1 MNQCTP
7 LHRCSITSLLWLAML
22 LLPILGCRGCNSD
35 SQTTNQD
42 PNAKNKNQKQRLVAD
57 ELRTLPFSSEI
68 TGNAVKPGH
77 WYQTRHK
84 LKANFGDESLV
95 ASMFDIDKQEL
106 PMPPWA
112 QGIPLQFERNVSLAK
127 GQEKTIELKVL
138 QPDEFRQIDLS
149 GNASSNVSLFTRY
162 ALRSLGSPIL
172 EESFLLK
179 AMPEYQYNMLI
190 LSREV
195 SPYTFWRGLDC
206 IVWPLYE
213 PDEKFRVTPHRI
225 IDIPESELPNCIPNQ
240 LTTMTSISHIVL
252 NDAMLGNLTTE
263 QQSALIDW
271 LYFGGTLILNGPDA
285 IGSIENS
292 FLRPYAPL
300 QQTSTSLLSESMLDS
315 LNNSW
320 SLRFSKGERI
330 PFANDSLRE
339 KALQIPILVGSLAT
353 ADDQKSPLPAQW
365 VEQLEGLVAER
376 FFGQGRVV
384 MTTFPMTNA
393 SFVNWPSYSALI
405 HNGILRKPPRI
416 PSLGIE
422 PVVEYD
428 GELKGTE
435 MSPLHNTRLRIWAR
449 DLDPTTM
456 RNEAFIRSE
465 NPEEELQR
473 NDDRKKVAFGAW
485 NTSSLLM
492 LNSTEALRESSGI
505 TVPLLSTVLKWL
517 AAYLFVLV
525 PLNWLLFR
533 FIGKL
538 EYAWLAA
545 PLIALAGVFVIARGV
560 RLDVGF
566 TRSQNTLQFL
576 ELHNHYPRGVLS
588 SYHALYSSLT
598 TNYQAVYS
606 DDTNNP
612 LNSAKNSGV
621 LCPMPAHTIGRAAN
635 RTRML
640 EYKIADEKGNGFHS
654 FPVLSNTTGMLQAEE
669 IIELP
674 GSLSITP
681 TPNTPS
687 PNTSTSDPANS
698 TTIWNV
704 TNNSPLNLQHVALLG
719 IDSQNQFQLGWV
731 ETIPP
736 DSTLSISPTPQPNS
750 KRSPSQWQDI
760 DDPAIAYLLQDI
772 SKHYPLGRNEWIAL
786 GWMQENPSR
795 LQITPA
801 SLQAQ
806 SKAIVLLHLTTAS
819 PPPINHDVRLYVP
832 TPESNS
838 QLDELP

>member
-1 MNQCTP
+1 
-7 LHRCSITSLLWLAML
+7 ML
-22 LLPILGCRGCNSD
+22 LLPLLGCRGCNSD
-35 SQTTNQD
+35 PQNTNQD

-57 ELRTLPFSSEI
+57 ELRTIPFSSEI

-138 QPDEFRQIDLS
+138 QPDEFRQIDPS
-149 GNASSNVSLFTRY
+149 GNTSTNVSLFTRY
-162 ALRSLGSPIL
+162 ALRGLGSPIL

-179 AMPEYQYNMLI
+179 AMPEYQYDMLI

-225 IDIPESELPNCIPNQ
+225 IDIPESELPNSIPNQ

-263 QQSALIDW
+263 QQSAILDW

-300 QQTSTSLLSESMLDS
+300 QQTSTSLLSESMLDT

-330 PFANDSLRE
+330 PFANETLRE
-339 KALQIPILVGSLAT
+339 KALQIPILNGSLAT

-384 MTTFPMTNA
+384 MTTFPMTNPM
-393 SFVNWPSYSALI
+393 FVNWPSYSALI
-405 HNGILRKPPRI
+405 HNGIFRKPPRI

-422 PVVEYD
+422 PLVEYD
-428 GELKGTE
+428 GDLKGTE
-435 MSPLHNTRLRIWAR
+435 MSPIHNTRLRIWAR
-449 DLDPTTM
+449 DLDATTM
-456 RNEAFIRSE
+456 RNEAFIRS
-465 NPEEELQR
+465 NKIDEELQHP
-473 NDDRKKVAFGAW
+473 DHRKKIGFGAW
-485 NTSSLLM
+485 NASSHLL
-492 LNSTEALRESSGI
+492 LSITDALRESSGI
-505 TVPLLSTVLKWL
+505 TVPMLSTVLKWL
-517 AAYLFVLV
+517 AAYLIVLV
-525 PLNWLLFR
+525 PINWLLFR
-533 FIGKL
+533 LIGKL

-545 PLIALAGVFVIARGV
+545 PLIALAGVFVVARGV

-566 TRSQNTLQFL
+566 TRSQNTIQFL

-588 SYHALYSSLT
+588 SYHALYTSLT
-598 TNYQAVYS
+598 TNYQAVFS
-606 DDTNNP
+606 DNTDNA
-612 LNSAKNSGV
+612 LNAVNSSGV
-621 LCPMPAHTIGRAAN
+621 LCPMPAHTIGRTAN
-635 RTRML
+635 RARML
-640 EYKIADEKGNGFHS
+640 EYKVADEKGNGFHS
-654 FPVLSNTTGMLQAEE
+654 FPVLSNTTGMLQSEE
-669 IIELP
+669 MVELS
-674 GSLSITP
+674 GSISITP
-681 TPNTPS
+681 TSNPQS
-687 PNTSTSDPANS
+687 SDPANS
-698 TTIWNV
+698 PLQWNV
-704 TNNSPLNLQHVALLG
+704 TNNSPLNLRHVAVLG
-719 IDSQNQFQLGWV
+719 IDSQDQLQLGWV
-731 ETIPP
+731 AAIPP
-736 DSTLSISPTPQPNS
+736 NSNLSISPTPQPNS
-750 KRSPSQWQDI
+750 QRASEQWLDI

-772 SKHYPLGRNEWIAL
+772 CKHYPLGRNEWIAL
-786 GWMQENPSR
+786 GWIQENPSR

-819 PPPINHDVRLYVP
+819 PAPINHDVRLYAP
-832 TPESNS
+832 TPEFNS
-838 QLDELP
+838 TFDEQP

>member
-1 MNQCTP
+1 MNLNNP
-7 LHRCSITSLLWLAML
+7 LQLRSKTSLLWLALL

-35 SQTTNQD
+35 PQNTTQD

-68 TGNAVKPGH
+68 AGNAVKPGH

-138 QPDEFRQIDLS
+138 QPDEFRQSDSS
-149 GNASSNVSLFTRY
+149 GFASSNVSLFTRY
-162 ALRSLGSPIL
+162 ALRGLGSPIL

-179 AMPEYQYNMLI
+179 AMPEYQYDMLI

-225 IDIPESELPNCIPNQ
+225 IDVPESELPNSIPSQ
-240 LTTMTSISHIVL
+240 LATMTSISHIVL
-252 NDAMLGNLTTE
+252 NDATLSNLTND
-263 QQSALIDW
+263 QQSAMLDW

-285 IGSIENS
+285 IGSIETS

-300 QQTSTSLLSESMLDS
+300 QQTSSSRLSESMLDS

-330 PFANDSLRE
+330 PFANETLRE
-339 KALQIPILVGSLAT
+339 KALQIPILNGSLAT

-365 VEQLEGLVAER
+365 VDQLEGLVAER

-393 SFVNWPSYSALI
+393 TFLNWPSYSALI

-416 PSLGIE
+416 PSLGLE
-422 PVVEYD
+422 PLVKYEGD
-428 GELKGTE
+428 FKGTE
-435 MSPLHNTRLRIWAR
+435 MSPIHNTRLRIWAR
-449 DLDPTTM
+449 DLDPTTI
-456 RNEAFIRSE
+456 RNEAFIRS
-465 NPEEELQR
+465 NKIEEELQR
-473 NDDRKKVAFGAW
+473 PDDRKKVGFGAW
-485 NTSSLLM
+485 NASSHLLI
-492 LNSTEALRESSGI
+492 SFTDALRESSGI

-517 AAYLFVLV
+517 AAYLIVLV
-525 PLNWLLFR
+525 PLNWLIFR
-533 FIGKL
+533 LIGKL

-566 TRSQNTLQFL
+566 TRSQNTIQFL

-598 TNYQAVYS
+598 TNYQAVFS
-606 DDTNNP
+606 DNTDNT
-612 LNSAKNSGV
+612 LNSEKSSGV
-621 LCPMPAHTIGRAAN
+621 LCPMPAHTIGRTAN
-635 RTRML
+635 RARML
-640 EYKIADEKGNGFHS
+640 EYKVADEKGNGFHS
-654 FPVLSNTTGMLQAEE
+654 FPVLSNTTGMLQSEE
-669 IIELP
+669 MVELS
-674 GSLSITP
+674 GSISITP
-681 TPNTPS
+681 TSNPQS
-687 PNTSTSDPANS
+687 SDPANS
-698 TTIWNV
+698 PLQWNV
-704 TNNSPLNLQHVALLG
+704 TNNSPLNLRQVAVMG

-731 ETIPP
+731 EAIPP
-736 DSTLSISPTPQPNS
+736 NSSLSISPTPQPNS
-750 KRSPSQWQDI
+750 QRTAVQWQDAQ
-760 DDPAIAYLLQDI
+760 DPSLAYLLQDI

-786 GWMQENPSR
+786 GWMQENTSR
-795 LQITPA
+795 LQVTPA

-819 PPPINHDVRLYVP
+819 PAPISHDVRLYVP
-832 TPESNS
+832 TQESNS
-838 QLDELP
+838 DFDE

>member
-1 MNQCTP
+1 MNRKNP
-7 LHRCSITSLLWLAML
+7 LLRYPSTSLLWLAVL

-35 SQTTNQD
+35 PQSTTQD

-68 TGNAVKPGH
+68 AGNAVKPGH

-138 QPDEFRQIDLS
+138 QPDEFRQTDSS
-149 GNASSNVSLFTRY
+149 GFASSNVSLFTRY
-162 ALRSLGSPIL
+162 ALRGLGSPIL

-179 AMPEYQYNMLI
+179 AMPEYQYDLLI

-225 IDIPESELPNCIPNQ
+225 IDIPESELPNSIPNQ
-240 LTTMTSISHIVL
+240 LATMTSISHIVL

-263 QQSALIDW
+263 QQSALLDW
-271 LYFGGTLILNGPDA
+271 LHFGGTLILNGPDA

-300 QQTSTSLLSESMLDS
+300 QQTSTSLLSVSMLDT

-330 PFANDSLRE
+330 PFANETLRE
-339 KALQIPILVGSLAT
+339 KALQIPVLNGSLAT
-353 ADDQKSPLPAQW
+353 TDDQKSPLPAQW
-365 VEQLEGLVAER
+365 VDQLDGLVAER

-393 SFVNWPSYSALI
+393 MFVNWPSYSALI

-416 PSLGIE
+416 PSLGLE

-428 GELKGTE
+428 GDLKGTE
-435 MSPLHNTRLRIWAR
+435 MSPIHNTRLRIWAR

-456 RNEAFIRSE
+456 RNEAFIRSDKI
-465 NPEEELQR
+465 EEELQSP
-473 NDDRKKVAFGAW
+473 DDRKKVGFGAW
-485 NTSSLLM
+485 NASSHLLI
-492 LNSTEALRESSGI
+492 SITDALRESSGI
-505 TVPLLSTVLKWL
+505 TVPMLSTVLKWL
-517 AAYLFVLV
+517 AAYLIVLV

-533 FIGKL
+533 LIGKL

-566 TRSQNTLQFL
+566 TRSQNTIQFL

-598 TNYQAVYS
+598 TNYQAVFS
-606 DDTNNP
+606 DNTDNP
-612 LNSAKNSGV
+612 LNAVKASGV
-621 LCPMPAHTIGRAAN
+621 LCPMPAHTIGRTAN
-635 RTRML
+635 RARML
-640 EYKIADEKGNGFHS
+640 EYKVADEKGNGFHS
-654 FPVLSNTTGMLQAEE
+654 FPVLSNTTGMLQSEE
-669 IIELP
+669 MVELS
-674 GSLSITP
+674 GSISITP
-681 TPNTPS
+681 TSNLQS
-687 PNTSTSDPANS
+687 SDPANPPLQ
-698 TTIWNV
+698 WNV
-704 TNNSPLNLQHVALLG
+704 TNNSPLNLKQVAVLG

-731 ETIPP
+731 EAIPP
-736 DSTLSISPTPQPNS
+736 NSSLTISPTPQPNS
-750 KRSPSQWQDI
+750 QRTAVQWQVI
-760 DDPAIAYLLQDI
+760 EDPAIAYLLQDI

-786 GWMQENPSR
+786 GWMQENASR
-795 LQITPA
+795 LQVTPA
-801 SLQAQ
+801 SLHSQ
-806 SKAIVLLHLTTAS
+806 SKTIVLLHLTTAS
-819 PPPINHDVRLYVP
+819 PAPIKHDVRLYVP
-832 TPESNS
+832 TQESN
-838 QLDELP
+838 LEFDE

>member
-1 MNQCTP
+1 
-7 LHRCSITSLLWLAML
+7 ML
-22 LLPILGCRGCNSD
+22 LLPLLGCRGCNSD
-35 SQTTNQD
+35 PQNTNQD

-57 ELRTLPFSSEI
+57 ELRTIPFSSEI

-127 GQEKTIELKVL
+127 GQEKTVELKVL
-138 QPDEFRQIDLS
+138 QPDEFRQIDPS
-149 GNASSNVSLFTRY
+149 GNTSTNVSLFTRY
-162 ALRSLGSPIL
+162 ALRGLGSPIL

-179 AMPEYQYNMLI
+179 AMPEYQYDMLI

-225 IDIPESELPNCIPNQ
+225 IDIPESELPNSIPNQ

-263 QQSALIDW
+263 QQSAILDW

-300 QQTSTSLLSESMLDS
+300 QQTSTSLLSESMLDT

-330 PFANDSLRE
+330 PFANETLRE
-339 KALQIPILVGSLAT
+339 KALQIPILNGSLAT

-384 MTTFPMTNA
+384 MTTFPMTNPM
-393 SFVNWPSYSALI
+393 FVNWPSYSALI
-405 HNGILRKPPRI
+405 HNGIFRKPPRI

-422 PVVEYD
+422 PLVEYD
-428 GELKGTE
+428 GDLKGTE
-435 MSPLHNTRLRIWAR
+435 MSPIHNTRLRIWAR
-449 DLDPTTM
+449 DLDATTM
-456 RNEAFIRSE
+456 RNEAFIRS
-465 NPEEELQR
+465 NKIVEELQHP
-473 NDDRKKVAFGAW
+473 DHRKKIGFGAW
-485 NTSSLLM
+485 NASSHLL
-492 LNSTEALRESSGI
+492 LSITDALRESSGI
-505 TVPLLSTVLKWL
+505 TVPMLSTVLKWL
-517 AAYLFVLV
+517 AAYLIVLV
-525 PLNWLLFR
+525 PINWLLFR
-533 FIGKL
+533 LIGKL

-545 PLIALAGVFVIARGV
+545 PLIALAGVFVVARGV

-566 TRSQNTLQFL
+566 TRSQNTIQFL

-588 SYHALYSSLT
+588 SYHALYTSLT
-598 TNYQAVYS
+598 TNYQAVFS
-606 DDTNNP
+606 DNTDNA
-612 LNSAKNSGV
+612 LNAVNSSGV
-621 LCPMPAHTIGRAAN
+621 LCPMPAHTIGRTAN

-640 EYKIADEKGNGFHS
+640 EYKVADEKGNGFHS
-654 FPVLSNTTGMLQAEE
+654 FPVLSNTTGMLQSEE
-669 IIELP
+669 MVELS
-674 GSLSITP
+674 GSISITP
-681 TPNTPS
+681 TSNPQS
-687 PNTSTSDPANS
+687 SDPANS
-698 TTIWNV
+698 PLQWNV
-704 TNNSPLNLQHVALLG
+704 TNNSPLNLRHVAVLG
-719 IDSQNQFQLGWV
+719 IDSQDQLQLGWV
-731 ETIPP
+731 AAIPP
-736 DSTLSISPTPQPNS
+736 NSNLSISPTPQPNS
-750 KRSPSQWQDI
+750 QRTSEQWLDI

-772 SKHYPLGRNEWIAL
+772 CKHYPLGRNEWIAL
-786 GWMQENPSR
+786 GWIQENPSR

-819 PPPINHDVRLYVP
+819 PAPINHDVRLYAP
-832 TPESNS
+832 TPEFNS
-838 QLDELP
+838 TFDEQP

>member
-1 MNQCTP
+1 
-7 LHRCSITSLLWLAML
+7 ML
-22 LLPILGCRGCNSD
+22 LLPLLGCRGCNSD
-35 SQTTNQD
+35 PQNTNQD

-57 ELRTLPFSSEI
+57 ELRTIPFSSEI

-138 QPDEFRQIDLS
+138 QPDEFRQIDPS
-149 GNASSNVSLFTRY
+149 GNTSTNVSLFTRY
-162 ALRSLGSPIL
+162 ALRGLGSPIL

-179 AMPEYQYNMLI
+179 AMPEYQYDMLI

-225 IDIPESELPNCIPNQ
+225 IDIPESELPNSIPNQ

-263 QQSALIDW
+263 QQSAILDW

-300 QQTSTSLLSESMLDS
+300 QQTSTSLLSESMLDT

-330 PFANDSLRE
+330 PFANETLRE
-339 KALQIPILVGSLAT
+339 KALQIPILDGSLAT

-384 MTTFPMTNA
+384 MTTFPMTNPM
-393 SFVNWPSYSALI
+393 FVNWPSYSALI
-405 HNGILRKPPRI
+405 HNGIFRKPPRI

-422 PVVEYD
+422 PLVEYD
-428 GELKGTE
+428 GDLKGTE
-435 MSPLHNTRLRIWAR
+435 MSPIHNTRLRIWAR
-449 DLDPTTM
+449 DLDATTM
-456 RNEAFIRSE
+456 RNEAFIRS
-465 NPEEELQR
+465 NKIDEELQHP
-473 NDDRKKVAFGAW
+473 DHRKKIGFGAW
-485 NTSSLLM
+485 NASSHLL
-492 LNSTEALRESSGI
+492 LSITDALRESSGI
-505 TVPLLSTVLKWL
+505 TVPMLSTVLKWL
-517 AAYLFVLV
+517 AAYLIVLV
-525 PLNWLLFR
+525 PINWLLFR
-533 FIGKL
+533 LIGKL

-545 PLIALAGVFVIARGV
+545 PLIALAGVFVVARGV

-566 TRSQNTLQFL
+566 TRSQNTIQFL

-588 SYHALYSSLT
+588 SYHALYTSLT
-598 TNYQAVYS
+598 TNYQAVFS
-606 DDTNNP
+606 DNTDNA
-612 LNSAKNSGV
+612 LNAVNSSGV
-621 LCPMPAHTIGRAAN
+621 LCPMPAHTIGRTAN
-635 RTRML
+635 RARML
-640 EYKIADEKGNGFHS
+640 EYKVADEKGNGFHS
-654 FPVLSNTTGMLQAEE
+654 FPVLSNTTGMLQSEE
-669 IIELP
+669 MIELS
-674 GSLSITP
+674 GSISITP
-681 TPNTPS
+681 TSNPQS
-687 PNTSTSDPANS
+687 SDPANS
-698 TTIWNV
+698 PLQWNV
-704 TNNSPLNLQHVALLG
+704 TNNSPLNLRHVAVLG
-719 IDSQNQFQLGWV
+719 IDSQDQLQLGWV
-731 ETIPP
+731 AAIPP
-736 DSTLSISPTPQPNS
+736 NSNLSISPTPQPNS
-750 KRSPSQWQDI
+750 QRTSEQWLDI

-772 SKHYPLGRNEWIAL
+772 CKHYPLGRNEWIAL
-786 GWMQENPSR
+786 GWIQENPSR

-819 PPPINHDVRLYVP
+819 PAPINHDVRLYAP
-832 TPESNS
+832 TPEFNS
-838 QLDELP
+838 TFDEQP

>member
-1 MNQCTP
+1 
-7 LHRCSITSLLWLAML
+7 ML
-22 LLPILGCRGCNSD
+22 LLPLLGCRGCNSD
-35 SQTTNQD
+35 PQNTNQD

-57 ELRTLPFSSEI
+57 ELRTIPFSSEI

-138 QPDEFRQIDLS
+138 QPDEFRQIDPS
-149 GNASSNVSLFTRY
+149 GNTSTNVSLFTRY
-162 ALRSLGSPIL
+162 ALRGLGSPIL

-179 AMPEYQYNMLI
+179 AMPEYQYDMLI

-225 IDIPESELPNCIPNQ
+225 IDIPESELPNSIPNQ

-263 QQSALIDW
+263 QQSAILDW

-300 QQTSTSLLSESMLDS
+300 QQTSTSLLSESMLDT

-330 PFANDSLRE
+330 PFANETLRE
-339 KALQIPILVGSLAT
+339 KALQIPILNGSLAT

-384 MTTFPMTNA
+384 MTTFPMTNPM
-393 SFVNWPSYSALI
+393 FVNWPSYSALI
-405 HNGILRKPPRI
+405 HNGIFRKPPRI

-422 PVVEYD
+422 PLVEYD
-428 GELKGTE
+428 GDLKGTE
-435 MSPLHNTRLRIWAR
+435 MSPIHNTRLRIWAR
-449 DLDPTTM
+449 DLDATTM
-456 RNEAFIRSE
+456 RNEAFIRS
-465 NPEEELQR
+465 NKIVEELQHP
-473 NDDRKKVAFGAW
+473 DHRKKIGFGAW
-485 NTSSLLM
+485 NASSHLL
-492 LNSTEALRESSGI
+492 LSITDALRESSGI
-505 TVPLLSTVLKWL
+505 TVPMLSTVLKWL
-517 AAYLFVLV
+517 AAYLIVLV
-525 PLNWLLFR
+525 PINWLLFR
-533 FIGKL
+533 LIGKL

-545 PLIALAGVFVIARGV
+545 PLIALAGVFVVARGV

-566 TRSQNTLQFL
+566 TRSQNTIQFL

-588 SYHALYSSLT
+588 SYHALYTSLT
-598 TNYQAVYS
+598 TNYQAVFS
-606 DDTNNP
+606 DNTDNA
-612 LNSAKNSGV
+612 LNAVNSSGV
-621 LCPMPAHTIGRAAN
+621 LCPMPAHTIGRTAN
-635 RTRML
+635 RARML
-640 EYKIADEKGNGFHS
+640 EYKVADEKGNGFHS
-654 FPVLSNTTGMLQAEE
+654 FPVLSNTTGMLQSEE
-669 IIELP
+669 MIELS
-674 GSLSITP
+674 GSISITP
-681 TPNTPS
+681 TSNPQS
-687 PNTSTSDPANS
+687 SDPANS
-698 TTIWNV
+698 PLQWNV
-704 TNNSPLNLQHVALLG
+704 TNNSPLNLRHVAVLG
-719 IDSQNQFQLGWV
+719 IDSQDQLQLGWV
-731 ETIPP
+731 AAIPP
-736 DSTLSISPTPQPNS
+736 NSNLSISPTPQPNS
-750 KRSPSQWQDI
+750 QRTSEQWLDI

-772 SKHYPLGRNEWIAL
+772 CKHYPLGRNEWIAL
-786 GWMQENPSR
+786 GWIQENPSR

-819 PPPINHDVRLYVP
+819 PAPINHDVRLYAP
-832 TPESNS
+832 TPEFNS
-838 QLDELP
+838 TFDEQP

>member
-1 MNQCTP
+1 
-7 LHRCSITSLLWLAML
+7 ML
-22 LLPILGCRGCNSD
+22 LLPLLGCRGCNSD
-35 SQTTNQD
+35 PQNTNQD

-57 ELRTLPFSSEI
+57 ELRTIPFSSEI

-138 QPDEFRQIDLS
+138 QPDEFRQIDPS
-149 GNASSNVSLFTRY
+149 GNTSTNVSLFTRY
-162 ALRSLGSPIL
+162 ALRGLGSPIL

-179 AMPEYQYNMLI
+179 AMPEYQYDMLI

-225 IDIPESELPNCIPNQ
+225 IDIPESELPNSIPNQ

-263 QQSALIDW
+263 QQSAILDW

-300 QQTSTSLLSESMLDS
+300 QQTSTSLLSESMLDT

-330 PFANDSLRE
+330 PFANETLRE
-339 KALQIPILVGSLAT
+339 KALQIPILNGSLAT

-384 MTTFPMTNA
+384 MTTFPMTNPM
-393 SFVNWPSYSALI
+393 FVNWPSYSALI
-405 HNGILRKPPRI
+405 HNGIFRKPPRI

-422 PVVEYD
+422 PLVEYD
-428 GELKGTE
+428 GDLKGTE
-435 MSPLHNTRLRIWAR
+435 MSPIHNTRLRIWAR
-449 DLDPTTM
+449 DLDATTM
-456 RNEAFIRSE
+456 RNEAFIRS
-465 NPEEELQR
+465 NKIDEELQHP
-473 NDDRKKVAFGAW
+473 DHRKKIGFGAW
-485 NTSSLLM
+485 NASSHLL
-492 LNSTEALRESSGI
+492 LSITDALRESSGI
-505 TVPLLSTVLKWL
+505 TVPMLSTVLKWL
-517 AAYLFVLV
+517 AAYLIVLV
-525 PLNWLLFR
+525 PINWLLFR
-533 FIGKL
+533 LIGKL

-545 PLIALAGVFVIARGV
+545 PLIALAGVFVVARGV

-566 TRSQNTLQFL
+566 TRSQNTIQFL

-588 SYHALYSSLT
+588 SYHALYTSLT
-598 TNYQAVYS
+598 TNYQAVFS
-606 DDTNNP
+606 DNTDNA
-612 LNSAKNSGV
+612 LNAVNSSGV
-621 LCPMPAHTIGRAAN
+621 LCPMPAHTIGRTAN
-635 RTRML
+635 RARML
-640 EYKIADEKGNGFHS
+640 EYKVADEKGNGFHS
-654 FPVLSNTTGMLQAEE
+654 FPVLSNTTGMLQSEE
-669 IIELP
+669 MVELS
-674 GSLSITP
+674 GSISITP
-681 TPNTPS
+681 TSNPQS
-687 PNTSTSDPANS
+687 SDPANS
-698 TTIWNV
+698 PLQWNV
-704 TNNSPLNLQHVALLG
+704 TNNSPLNLRHVAVLG
-719 IDSQNQFQLGWV
+719 IDSQDQLQLGWV
-731 ETIPP
+731 AAIPP
-736 DSTLSISPTPQPNS
+736 NSNLSISPTPQPNS
-750 KRSPSQWQDI
+750 QRTSEQWLDI

-772 SKHYPLGRNEWIAL
+772 CKHYPLGRNEWIAL
-786 GWMQENPSR
+786 GWIQENPSR

-819 PPPINHDVRLYVP
+819 PAPINHDVRLYAP
-832 TPESNS
+832 TPEFNS
-838 QLDELP
+838 TFDEQP